1 MAYYIFIQDNKL
13 NGCGQCRQLTEGVIN
28 LEVEEHLFNAYG
40 ENPEMYIWDGEAIVI
55 DPEYE
60 QKQIQKEKER
70 IAKLSLTKREVFLGL
85 FQAKGVTPD
94 QIKAQIT
101 DPMALIEFE
110 YANDYYRFN
119 PLIDVVGNA
128 LGITSEQLDKF
139 FDTKDYTVLL
149 SKEEPTGEVE

>member
-1 MAYYIFIQDNKL
+1 MFYTIQNNGLLTAENKQALTRFYDNVLPLPEDYEEGKYIVQ
-13 NGCGQCRQLTEGVIN
+13 
-28 LEVEEHLFNAYG
+28 
-40 ENPEMYIWDGEAIVI
+40 DGELVLNP
-55 DPEYE
+55 DFEE
-60 QKQIQKEKER
+60 QKAQQEKER

-85 FQAKGVTPD
+85 FQAKGVTPE

-119 PLIDVVGNA
+119 PLIDVVGNK

-139 FDTKDYTVLL
+139 FDTKDYTYLL
-149 SKEEPTGEVE
+149 PIQEDVEINE

>member
-1 MAYYIFIQDNKL
+1 MFYTIQNDSILIAENRSTLSEYYDNIQVLPPDYEPDKYIVE
-13 NGCGQCRQLTEGVIN
+13 NGALVR
-28 LEVEEHLFNAYG
+28 
-40 ENPEMYIWDGEAIVI
+40 NPNYEA
-55 DPEYE
+55 E
-60 QKQIQKEKER
+60 QELKERER

-85 FQAKGVTPD
+85 YQAKGVTPD

-139 FDTKDYTVLL
+139 FDTKDYTYLL
-149 SKEEPTGEVE
+149 PIEEPTEPEMEVEENE